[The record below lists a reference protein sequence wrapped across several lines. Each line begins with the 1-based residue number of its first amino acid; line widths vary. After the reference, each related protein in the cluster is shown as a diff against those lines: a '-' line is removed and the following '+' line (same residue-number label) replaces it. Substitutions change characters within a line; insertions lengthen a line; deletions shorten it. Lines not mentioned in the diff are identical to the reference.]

1 MGEALKAW
9 PSKLSSQKVCKN
21 RTKIWQPLCRRR
33 QSRANLIYDSFVKQS
48 KILDDLIK
56 DWKVAN
62 DDAEKEDLR
71 REKLKRVKETFEKC
85 ERMREEDKTKF
96 NGFNQDIIEL
106 KHSLFE
112 WKICQFKCVN
122 RELFPDEFA
131 KST

>member
-1 MGEALKAW
+1 M
-9 PSKLSSQKVCKN
+9 
-21 RTKIWQPLCRRR
+21 
-33 QSRANLIYDSFVKQS
+33 IYDCFVKQS